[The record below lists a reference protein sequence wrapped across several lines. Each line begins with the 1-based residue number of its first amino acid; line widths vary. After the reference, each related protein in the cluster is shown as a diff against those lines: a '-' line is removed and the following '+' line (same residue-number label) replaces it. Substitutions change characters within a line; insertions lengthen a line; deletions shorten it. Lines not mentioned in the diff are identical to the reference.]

1 MAEVDRQG
9 LYQYHLPKVCAS
21 IDQVRACERA
31 LGFDLDKNHK
41 DFLLH
46 ADGWDAFLQDTD
58 LFGTSD
64 FLRSRRCRAA
74 QGILDAYKR
83 PAFDQIHVP
92 RSELY
97 PIGGAQ
103 EDDDR
108 SLFVMVKASFPSKSR
123 VLWLTDYGVERFPS
137 FSEFFVTMIAE
148 NFDEMEKLQ
157 EE

>member
-1 MAEVDRQG
+1 LRRLQG
-9 LYQYHLPKVCAS
+9 PGLVWHFRLPGKPPVP
-21 IDQVRACERA
+21 
-31 LGFDLDKNHK
+31 
-41 DFLLH
+41 
-46 ADGWDAFLQDTD
+46 
-58 LFGTSD
+58 
-64 FLRSRRCRAA
+64 RSA
-74 QGILDAYKR
+74 GILDAYKR